1 MAEDPA
7 ADVERLH
14 RELLTRPDDNE
25 LRAQLAR
32 AIRRM
37 TEASLAV
44 TVYQVRLIA
53 SERQRR
59 LCRQAA
65 AQILELAPW
74 DGELRSFAT
83 GLAAEVEQG
92 GRWVWQSRPAAITLA
107 VCAVLV
113 GLGLVVTG
121 GLTGDVALIVGAALV
136 SSAALACIVL
146 AFRRQSWQL
155 AARSAETV
163 IEYPGL

>member
-7 ADVERLH
+7 AEVERLH
-14 RELLTRPDDNE
+14 RELLAQPDDSE

-44 TVYQVRLIA
+44 TVYQVRLIG
-53 SERQRR
+53 SERQLQ

-65 AQILELAPW
+65 AQILELVPW

-121 GLTGDVALIVGAALV
+121 GLTGDVVLIVGAALV

-155 AARSAETV
+155 AARSAESV